1 MRFVNRDDFPSIAID
16 LMFED
21 IDDVGVWFCS
31 AGREPQSS
39 DTNGFLCTIAILVGI
54 EVAQPN
60 DSFFES
66 VVAFRGVCSDALSC
80 EMIPQ
85 FREEL
90 QQLRTRERNVVAG
103 RAGADQEVGDGCC
116 QSETLI
122 LRHLVEIYERD
133 LAHIA
138 NFDKR
143 DHHRLFLLSS
153 KSRRSE
159 EHTSELQS
167 LMRISYAG
175 FCLKNKKK
183 NKKRI

>member
-1 MRFVNRDDFPSIAID
+1 
-16 LMFED
+16 
-21 IDDVGVWFCS
+21 
-31 AGREPQSS
+31 
-39 DTNGFLCTIAILVGI
+39 
-54 EVAQPN
+54 
-60 DSFFES
+60 
-66 VVAFRGVCSDALSC
+66 
-80 EMIPQ
+80 MISQ

-153 KSRRSE
+153 KSRR
-159 EHTSELQS
+159 TVS
-167 LMRISYAG
+167 LGGSTKLVREILRRLDRKSTR
-175 FCLKNKKK
+175 LNSSH
-183 NKKRI
+183 

>member
-80 EMIPQ
+80 E
-85 FREEL
+85 
-90 QQLRTRERNVVAG
+90 
-103 RAGADQEVGDGCC
+103 
-116 QSETLI
+116 
-122 LRHLVEIYERD
+122 
-133 LAHIA
+133 
-138 NFDKR
+138 
-143 DHHRLFLLSS
+143 
-153 KSRRSE
+153 RSE

-167 LMRISYAG
+167 LMRISYAV
-175 FCLKNKKK
+175 FCLKKKQK
-183 NKKRI
+183 TKQKKLHIMK